1 VNYEEENELL
11 ARYGFHL
18 AYDPEDAE
26 EFPKEAN
33 PQGEVWQL
41 GPSGDP
47 AQVQQ
52 FTRQQALDY
61 ARARERK
68 S

>member
-1 VNYEEENELL
+1 VNYEEENRLL
-11 ARYGFHL
+11 QLYGFHL
-18 AYDPEDAE
+18 AYDAEDAAE
-26 EFPKEAN
+26 SPKEAN

-47 AQVQQ
+47 AQVQE

-61 ARARERK
+61 VKKRRQ
-68 S
+68 